1 MDFSKPARSF
11 TATRGHFRTPNEG
24 PVPRSK
30 EKNDEF
36 VQTWLQQTQTRHSH
50 HSRPD
55 RNDTPRAERER
66 SHSRA
71 EVTRYKKRS
80 RSRSAASPPPPR
92 MTEQLEHRF
101 EKRAR
106 HKTRDD
112 KYEYKSGVGHKHVS
126 GQRVRGAVEPGEPK
140 RSRADKRRFSV
151 S

>member
-1 MDFSKPARSF
+1 MP
-11 TATRGHFRTPNEG
+11 GHFRTPNEG

-50 HSRPD
+50 HSRLD
-55 RNDTPRAERER
+55 CNDTPRAERER

-71 EVTRYKKRS
+71 EVTRYKKRL
-80 RSRSAASPPPPR
+80 RSRSEASPPPPR

-106 HKTRDD
+106 YKTRDD
-112 KYEYKSGVGHKHVS
+112 KYEYKPGVGHKHVS
-126 GQRVRGAVEPGEPK
+126 GQRVRGAVDPWKPK
-140 RSRADKRRFSV
+140 RSRVDKRRSSV
-151 S
+151 SWALPKIRGRANS